1 MERTLGG
8 KTILVTGAARGIGA
22 QIARHFIKSGCSV
35 YVTDIDFEGA
45 RKNAAELGTA
55 AIAMRMDVCN
65 RSEVRATIEQI
76 VRERG
81 LIDVLVNNAGLMT
94 QGPFL
99 NTTDAEWDELVAVNL
114 TGVFNCIRAV
124 APSMV
129 ERGKGNIINIASVS
143 AMKGGGA
150 LGNTWYG
157 STKAAVVALTK
168 GLSRELGPNG
178 IRVNAIAPGVV
189 ETDMVKDSLT
199 PEIRQRI
206 LARFP
211 LARLATKEDVANLA
225 VFLASDLSS
234 FITGQ
239 TIAVD
244 GGFLNT

>member
-1 MERTLGG
+1 MERMLDG
-8 KTILVTGAARGIGA
+8 KIALVTGAARGIGL
-22 QIARHFIKSGCSV
+22 QIARHFIESGASV
-35 YVTDIDFEGA
+35 YVSDVNFDGA
-45 RKNAAELGTA
+45 RESAAELGPS
-55 AIAMRMDVCN
+55 AIAMRMDVRN
-65 RSEVRATIEQI
+65 RAEVRSAIRRI
-76 VRERG
+76 VEESG
-81 LIDVLVNNAGLMT
+81 AIDVLVNNAGRMT

-99 NTTDAEWDELVAVNL
+99 NTSDSEWDELVAVNL
-114 TGVFNCIRAV
+114 TGVFNCIRAA
-124 APSMV
+124 APFMI
-129 ERGKGNIINIASVS
+129 ELGKGCVINIASVS

-168 GLSRELGPNG
+168 GLARELGPDR

-189 ETDMVKDSLT
+189 ETDMVKDALT
-199 PEIRQRI
+199 PEIRERI
-206 LARFP
+206 LTRFP
-211 LARLATKEDVANLA
+211 LGRLATKEDVADLA